1 MMNLRHAAALLA
13 ASAMTALP
21 ASAAPPVAASATV
34 DLHIDAVGIAPP
46 DFAVAPVTIN
56 GSGTS
61 REAAEAQLAGRR
73 DTLMKTLAG
82 LGVVA
87 GKVKLGAVTV
97 TEEDLVCYDTMCNG
111 DDGVAIPVSEI
122 PEEAFL
128 ADDAAY
134 GATVSASDEACPD
147 CAVAAPVVIP
157 PPPIAMPMADPSA
170 YAGDSYGMRRAHLW
184 IATTE
189 GTVQVD
195 DIARVAD
202 AGAAISAVGKWS
214 ASTTRYDF
222 IDRAK
227 ARKSALAD
235 GLKQARAQAD
245 AYAAS
250 IGCRVVRI
258 KGLSNTGAPFSVTDI
273 FTMLSRTEGPGKD
286 NKFMQSEFAPVGVDF
301 VLVAL

>member
-1 MMNLRHAAALLA
+1 MINLRHAAALLA

-46 DFAVAPVTIN
+46 DFAVAPVTLN

-61 REAAEAQLAGRR
+61 REAAEGQLAGRR

-82 LGVVA
+82 LGVAA

-97 TEEDLVCYDTMCNG
+97 TEQDLVCYDTMCNG
-111 DDGVAIPVSEI
+111 DDGVAVPVSEI

-128 ADDAAY
+128 DDFAY
-134 GATVSASDEACPD
+134 GATEAAFDESCPD
-147 CAVAAPVVIP
+147 CAVAVPVVVP
-157 PPPIAMPMADPSA
+157 PPVAVAPADAASA

-184 IATTE
+184 IATSE

-195 DIARVAD
+195 DLAKVAD
-202 AGAAISAVGKWS
+202 VGTAISAVGKWS
-214 ASTTRYDF
+214 ASTTRYEF
-222 IDRAK
+222 VDRTK
-227 ARKSALAD
+227 ARKAALAD